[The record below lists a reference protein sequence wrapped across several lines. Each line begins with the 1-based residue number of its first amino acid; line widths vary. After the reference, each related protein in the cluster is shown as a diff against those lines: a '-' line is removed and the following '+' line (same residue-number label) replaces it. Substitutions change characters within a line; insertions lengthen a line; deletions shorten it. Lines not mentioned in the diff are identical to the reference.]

1 MYYVKCLFG
10 FCLVPESD
18 ESSDDVSNELS
29 DEKEDK
35 ESDEIPMYYR
45 AVWTRSCS
53 LACFI
58 AALQLVYLQEMF
70 APHSYNLPFQ
80 IVSFVLLII
89 LVLS

>member
-1 MYYVKCLFG
+1 MQYVKCLFG

-35 ESDEIPMYYR
+35 ESDEISIYHR

-53 LACFI
+53 FVCYI
-58 AALQLVYLQEMF
+58 AALY
-70 APHSYNLPFQ
+70 
-80 IVSFVLLII
+80 IVDIQ
-89 LVLS
+89 